1 VGEWLTGGPEGER
14 AYRAVPAIGSGPGV
28 LVLHAWWGLT
38 PMFAGA
44 CDRLAAAGFVALA
57 PDLFGGRTAATIPD
71 AERLADGSYPATV
84 QAAALA
90 ALDRLRGDPAV
101 ADGPLGVVG
110 FSFGAAWALELG
122 ARRPD
127 EVAAVVA
134 FYGTWDGPDFAASR
148 AAYLGH
154 FAEHDDFEPLAGV
167 RALEETIR
175 AAGRE
180 ATFHAYPGARHW
192 FVEPDRP
199 EYDAAAADLAWER
212 TLAFLRERLV

>member
-1 VGEWLTGGPEGER
+1 MGEWVGIGPADER
-14 AYRAVPAIGSGPGV
+14 AYRAGSETGSGPGV

-38 PMFAGA
+38 PVFTGV

-57 PDLFGGRTAATIPD
+57 PDLFGGHTAATIPE
-71 AERLADGSYPATV
+71 AERLAEGSD
-84 QAAALA
+84 AALAQTIVLA
-90 ALDRLRGDPAV
+90 ALDRLRADPAV
-101 ADGPLGVVG
+101 ADGPVGVAG

-122 ARRPD
+122 AQRPD
-127 EVAAVVA
+127 DVAAVVVY
-134 FYGTWDGPDFAASR
+134 YGTWDGPDVAAAR

-180 ATFHAYPGARHW
+180 ATFHVYPGAGHW

-199 EYDAAAADLAWER
+199 EYDAAAANLAWER
-212 TLAFLRERLV
+212 TTAFLRHRLG